1 MGGGDWF
8 WIDFAYEVPQ
18 PTSSTQSCMLAWSS
32 ILIQNL
38 AFYFDRFF
46 SIFKILNLYMY
57 IIRNLYEFFG

>member
-18 PTSSTQSCMLAWSS
+18 PTSSTQSCMLAWSL

-38 AFYFDRFF
+38 AFYYDRLFF
-46 SIFKILNLYMY
+46 YF
-57 IIRNLYEFFG
+57 